1 MRTVKFIHI
10 SDVLLG
16 IDVDKETSWGDDRK
30 KEIYETFEKIIERAT
45 DIGVDFLFIS
55 GNLFDHKPDD
65 GELEWL
71 DGVLGSLKDT
81 VVIYAADLTTILVA
95 GRRSCPTGSDPP
107 CVSLAVRRWAAICH
121 WAEGTGMHRPRW
133 RWITCIFLRKT

>member
-81 VVIYAADLTTILVA
+81 VVIYAAGFNDNL
-95 GRRSCPTGSDPP
+95 GGG
-107 CVSLAVRRWAAICH
+107 AAI
-121 WAEGTGMHRPRW
+121 MSYRFRSSV
-133 RWITCIFLRKT
+133 